1 VTFAWPLALLG
12 LLVLPLAVLLYVVA
26 QRRRRREAERFGTP
40 PLVAGLV
47 SSRPR
52 WRRHVPFA
60 LALLA
65 LAALVVGV
73 ARPHATVSVPRE
85 EATVVLAID
94 TSRSMAA
101 DDVRPTRLEAARE
114 AARAF
119 LEQVPERYRVSLVS
133 FSSEAQ
139 MVLPPTADREAA
151 RQAVAQLRLGSGTA
165 LGDAIVRSVQTVRP
179 EVAAQGGQGGQ
190 GAAPPDPE
198 SQVPATVLLLSDGEQ
213 TAGRATPEQGA
224 ALARSLGIP
233 VSTVALGVAPTVVEV
248 PLAGGL
254 RERVTVQP
262 DPQTLRTIAQ
272 QTGGRFYEA
281 PDADSLQEV
290 YAELGSRL
298 GSTEE
303 ERELTQL
310 FAAAGGV
317 LLLAGSA
324 VSMLWFRRPL

>member
-1 VTFAWPLALLG
+1 
-12 LLVLPLAVLLYVVA
+12 
-26 QRRRRREAERFGTP
+26 
-40 PLVAGLV
+40 
-47 SSRPR
+47 
-52 WRRHVPFA
+52 
-60 LALLA
+60 
-65 LAALVVGV
+65 
-73 ARPHATVSVPRE
+73 
-85 EATVVLAID
+85 
-94 TSRSMAA
+94 MAA

-119 LEQVPERYRVSLVS
+119 LEQVPERYRVAIVS

-139 MVLPPTADREAA
+139 VVLPPTGDREAA
-151 RQAVAQLRLGSGTA
+151 ALAVAELRLGSGTA
-165 LGDAIVRSVQTVRP
+165 LGDAIVSSLRSVRP
-179 EVAAQGGQGGQ
+179 GAALTGQ
-190 GAAPPDPE
+190 GATPARPE
-198 SQVPATVLLLSDGEQ
+198 DEIPATVLLLSDGEQ
-213 TAGRATPEQGA
+213 TAGRSSPEQA
-224 ALARSLGIP
+224 ATLARRLGVP

-272 QTGGRFYEA
+272 QTGGQFYEA

-298 GSTEE
+298 GEKDE

-324 VSMLWFRRPL
+324 ASMLWFRRPL